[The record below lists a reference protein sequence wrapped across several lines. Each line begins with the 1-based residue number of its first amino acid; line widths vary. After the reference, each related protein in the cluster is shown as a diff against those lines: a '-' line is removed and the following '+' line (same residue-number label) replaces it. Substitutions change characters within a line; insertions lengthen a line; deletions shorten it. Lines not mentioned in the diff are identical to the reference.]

1 MTAATDRARRRGGT
15 AGRHAWIDYPRRGRQ
30 GVRRWIPSWRLVL
43 GGALTGVG
51 ALLGLFALVY
61 SQVGIPSENALAK
74 QESNVYYWA
83 DGSHMVSVGTV
94 NRRNV
99 PLDQVPVPLRDAAI
113 AAENADFYSDSGVSF
128 RGIGRAVSSTAGG
141 GEPQGGSTITQQYVK
156 NTYLSQERTLS
167 RKVKEFCIALK
178 LDNRT
183 SKDEILQGYL
193 NTSWFGRGAYG
204 IQAASNA
211 YYGVDVTELDPS
223 QGAFLAALLKGG
235 NSYDPALSAANERRA
250 TERWS
255 WILDRQVELGMMD
268 AAERARYT
276 VFPMPLSRSVSTNL
290 SGQTGYLVDLAKRY
304 VKKRTGL
311 TDAHLDRGGYQIH
324 TTFEKD
330 AVRELERSVRGVLE
344 RGLDPEA
351 RKEDRQAQVGAA
363 SVRPADGAVVAVYGG
378 HDATEHF
385 ANNADTS
392 GVPAGSVFKPFV
404 LAAALEHGV
413 RAKDSTTVPVSPESF
428 YDTSG
433 RLSPGGPA
441 VGLPGTAP
449 PTPYGHFPTTLRMAT
464 VLSSNVTFRRL
475 GADVGH
481 RRVED
486 MAVAAGMLRSSMAPH
501 DQEFPLGT
509 SSPSAIR
516 VATSYATFANDGVAH
531 EPYSVTAVVRDGRRL
546 AGLERPRGSRAMGK
560 AVARSMTSVLS
571 RAGLMRPGRVTDT
584 AEPAPV
590 SSTAVAGASTQQ
602 NETQRAAWFAGY
614 TSELATAVTLFRSEP
629 SGPLLP
635 LAGLGKE
642 KSTRGTLF
650 PTRIWHDY
658 VRAVSTPGADDDKGA
673 AAAR

>member
-1 MTAATDRARRRGGT
+1 MTAATDRSRRRGGT
-15 AGRHAWIDYPRRGRQ
+15 ADRHAWIDYPRRGRG
-30 GVRRWIPSWRLVL
+30 GVRRWVPSWRLVL

-61 SQVGIPSENALAK
+61 GQVGIPSENALAK

-99 PLDQVPVPLRDAAI
+99 PLDKVPVSLRDAAI
-113 AAENADFYSDSGVSF
+113 AAENADFYSDSGVSL
-128 RGIGRAVSSTAGG
+128 RGIGRAVSSMAGG

-223 QGAFLAALLKGG
+223 RSAFLAALLKGG
-235 NSYDPALSAANERRA
+235 NSYDPAVSAANERRA
-250 TERWS
+250 KERWS
-255 WILDRQVELGMMD
+255 WILDRQVELGMME

-311 TDAHLDRGGYQIH
+311 TDADLDRGGYQIH

-330 AVRELERSVRGVLE
+330 AVRKLERSVRGALD

-351 RKEDRQAQVGAA
+351 RKEDRHTQVGAA

-378 HDATEHF
+378 PDATEHF

-413 RAKDSTTVPVSPESF
+413 RAKDGTTVPVSPESY

-433 RLSPGGPA
+433 RLSAGVPA
-441 VGLPGTAP
+441 LGVPGTVP
-449 PTPYGHFPTTLRMAT
+449 PTPYGLPATLRMAT
-464 VLSSNVTFRRL
+464 VLSSNTTFRRL
-475 GADVGH
+475 GADVGY
-481 RRVED
+481 R
-486 MAVAAGMLRSSMAPH
+486 
-501 DQEFPLGT
+501 
-509 SSPSAIR
+509 
-516 VATSYATFANDGVAH
+516 
-531 EPYSVTAVVRDGRRL
+531 
-546 AGLERPRGSRAMGK
+546 
-560 AVARSMTSVLS
+560 
-571 RAGLMRPGRVTDT
+571 
-584 AEPAPV
+584 
-590 SSTAVAGASTQQ
+590 
-602 NETQRAAWFAGY
+602 
-614 TSELATAVTLFRSEP
+614 
-629 SGPLLP
+629 
-635 LAGLGKE
+635 
-642 KSTRGTLF
+642 
-650 PTRIWHDY
+650 
-658 VRAVSTPGADDDKGA
+658 
-673 AAAR
+673 

>member
-1 MTAATDRARRRGGT
+1 MTAATDRSRRRSGA
-15 AGRHAWIDYPRRGRQ
+15 AGRHAWIAYPRRGRR
-30 GVRRWIPSWRLVL
+30 GVRRWLPSWRLVL

-61 SQVGIPSENALAK
+61 SQVDIPSENALAK

-99 PLDQVPVPLRDAAI
+99 PLDEVPVSLREAAI
-113 AAENADFYSDSGVSF
+113 AAENADFYSDSGVSL
-128 RGIGRAVSSTAGG
+128 RGIGRAVSSMAGG

-156 NTYLSQERTLS
+156 NTYLSQERTVS

-223 QGAFLAALLKGG
+223 QSAFLAALLKGG

-250 TERWS
+250 QERWS
-255 WILDRQVELGMMD
+255 WILDRQVELGVMR

-276 VFPMPLSRSVSTNL
+276 AFPMPLSRSVSTNL

-311 TDAHLDRGGYQIH
+311 TDADLDRGGYQIH
-324 TTFEKD
+324 TTFEKG
-330 AVRELERSVRGVLE
+330 AVRELERSVRGALDH
-344 RGLDPEA
+344 GLDPEA
-351 RKEDRQAQVGAA
+351 RREDRHAQVGAA

-378 HDATEHF
+378 PDATEHF

-413 RAKDSTTVPVSPESF
+413 RAKDGTTLRVSPESY

-433 RLSPGGPA
+433 RLSAGVPALGGPGA
-441 VGLPGTAP
+441 VP
-449 PTPYGHFPTTLRMAT
+449 PTPYGLPTTLRMAT
-464 VLSSNVTFRRL
+464 VLSSNATFRRL
-475 GADVGH
+475 GADVGY
-481 RRVED
+481 RCVED
-486 MAVAAGMLRSSMAPH
+486 MAVAAGMLRSSMAPY

-516 VATSYATFANDGVAH
+516 VATSYATFANDGVGH

-546 AGLERPRGSRAMGK
+546 AGLERPRGSRAMDK

-571 RAGLMRPGRVTDT
+571 KGRLLAEADLGTDT
-584 AEPAPV
+584 AGSASV
-590 SSTAVAGASTQQ
+590 SATAVAGASTQQ

-629 SGPLLP
+629 GGPLLP
-635 LAGLGKE
+635 LVGLGKE
-642 KSTRGTLF
+642 ESTRGSLF
-650 PTRIWHDY
+650 PTRIWY
-658 VRAVSTPGADDDKGA
+658 AYMGGVSAT
-673 AAAR
+673 R